1 MTKAYSNDLR
11 ERVIKKYLDGM
22 SKEDI
27 VNIFVIGLDTLNRW
41 IRKYK
46 KTGNV
51 EPEKQTKFRER
62 KFSDEE
68 ILDAVRSKSSL
79 RLKEIAKKF
88 SFTHQA
94 VSDRLKLAG
103 VTQKKTFL
111 YQERNEEKR
120 QEFIAKIK
128 FEDFS
133 KIVYIDES
141 GLKNSMTDEY
151 GWSLRGTPVCG
162 EKKEERQK
170 D

>member
-1 MTKAYSNDLR
+1 MAKAYSNDLR
-11 ERVIKKYLDGM
+11 ERVIKNYLDGM

-68 ILDAVRSKSSL
+68 LLDAVKSKPSS
-79 RLKEIAKKF
+79 RLNDIAKKF
-88 SFTHQA
+88 SVTHQA

-103 VTQKKTFL
+103 VTRKKRLFC
-111 YQERNEEKR
+111 
-120 QEFIAKIK
+120 I
-128 FEDFS
+128 
-133 KIVYIDES
+133 
-141 GLKNSMTDEY
+141 
-151 GWSLRGTPVCG
+151 
-162 EKKEERQK
+162 KKEMRRKGGNSLQK
-170 D
+170 